1 MLVLVQILEA
11 VPELHAI
18 TYWLLIVGYQ
28 FFTEIDVF
36 DYLH

>member
-1 MLVLVQILEA
+1 MLVLVQNLEA

-18 TYWLLIVGYQ
+18 TYYQ

-36 DYLH
+36 DSSH